1 MWTQNSWKDK
11 KALQSV
17 QYGDQKKLEETLSR
31 LEGLPPLITEF
42 EVKKLRGLLA
52 QAEQGKAF
60 VLQGG
65 DCSEQFA
72 DCTPTVIENKFK
84 ILLQMSVILIH
95 SLKKPIIRVGRIA
108 GQYAKPR
115 SADLETQGE
124 VSLPS
129 YRGDIING
137 PAFTKEARQ
146 PDPKRMEDAYF
157 YSALTLNYL
166 RALSG
171 DGFADLHHPEHWKLQ
186 FMQGAASEA
195 YESVLRSITDSIYF
209 FESIAGMNHEAL
221 SQVSLYTSHE
231 ALHLPYETA
240 LTRQGQDGLYYNL
253 GTHFP
258 WVGMRTLQREGA
270 HIEYLRGIAN
280 PIGIKVGPSADLDE
294 LCKIIEILNPKHE
307 SGKIMLIH
315 RLGREQVEAK
325 LPTLLERIKAEGLP
339 ILWSCDPMHGNTKT
353 TQSGVKTRYFED
365 IATELTL
372 AFEIHERLK
381 INLGAIHF
389 EMTGENVTE
398 CIGGSAGLSEKDLA
412 RDYKSLV
419 DPRLNYEQAMEIALK
434 IKPLLAT
441 NRNVGF

>member
-1 MWTQNSWKDK
+1 MWTKNSWKSK

-17 QYGDQKKLEETLSR
+17 HYEDQKKLDETLVR
-31 LEGLPPLITEF
+31 LENWPPLITEF
-42 EVKKLRGLLA
+42 EVKKLRKLLSD
-52 QAEQGKAF
+52 AEQGKAF

-65 DCSEQFA
+65 DCSEQFG
-72 DCTPTVIENKFK
+72 DCTPAVIENKFK

-115 SADLETQGE
+115 SADRETQGGLT
-124 VSLPS
+124 LPS

-137 PAFTKEARQ
+137 PQFTKAART

-166 RALSG
+166 RGLSG
-171 DGFADLHHPEHWKLQ
+171 GGFADLHQPELWKLQ
-186 FMQGAASEA
+186 FMHGAASEA
-195 YESVLRSITDSIYF
+195 YEAVLRSITDSIHF
-209 FESIAGMNHEAL
+209 FESIAGMNHDAL

-231 ALHLPYETA
+231 ALHLPYEAA
-240 LTRQGQDGLYYNL
+240 LTRQAQDGLFYNL

-258 WVGMRTLQREGA
+258 WVGMRTLQRDGA

-280 PIGIKVGPSADLDE
+280 PIGIKVGPTADLDE

-325 LPTLLERIKAEGLP
+325 LPLLLKCIKAEGFP
-339 ILWSCDPMHGNTKT
+339 VLWSCDPMHGNTKT
-353 TQSGVKTRYFED
+353 TQSGIKTRYFED
-365 IATELTL
+365 IVSELTL

-398 CIGGSAGLSEKDLA
+398 CIGGASGLSEEDLV

-434 IKPLLAT
+434 IKPLAAPFFL
-441 NRNVGF
+441 